1 MPPLHTPGEEL
12 ELSIEALVSDG
23 RGLARRNGIV
33 FLVDEAL
40 PGQHVQ
46 AQVTAVRARMI
57 EARSLRT
64 LSSAPDECCPTCSH
78 KACGSCEWQCLEYA
92 SQLKWK
98 RRLVR
103 DALERLG
110 HIPNPPVLP
119 VLPSPQE
126 WGYRNKMA
134 FAFAGGGNVPLH
146 IGMRRR
152 RSRELVE
159 VTDCRL
165 QSEKAMRTLAA
176 LRELLP
182 GTGLAARSERT
193 GAGYWRFAV
202 VRESGNELVIELIA
216 SPHVRGGDAAS
227 RLGAQLGKELR
238 TMVPQVTGF
247 VLSERKA
254 ASDVAQGEI
263 IRHAQGRCC
272 LCTELAGMRLEWN
285 CGTFFQVNT
294 GVAEVL
300 CKEACRMLAPVR
312 TAVLW
317 DLYCGV
323 GGIGLSLAP
332 YVRELYGLES
342 SEASVACARKN
353 AQAAG
358 SARCRFET
366 GDAAEAARLFPQPD
380 LVVAD
385 PPRAGLDGRVLATL
399 LRMRPS
405 KFLYVSCNPATLA
418 RDAAMLEA
426 KYRLV
431 EVQPLDMFP
440 QTPHVECLALFVANR
455 HIALWNAS
463 ANG

>member
-1 MPPLHTPGEEL
+1 MPPLYTPGELL
-12 ELSIEALVSDG
+12 ELSVEALVSDG
-23 RGLARRNGIV
+23 RGLARRNGMV

-40 PGQHVQ
+40 PGQRVQ

-57 EARSLRT
+57 EASKIRT
-64 LSSAPDECCPTCSH
+64 LSPAPDERCPTCTH
-78 KACGSCEWQCLEYA
+78 TACGSCEWQCLEYTG
-92 SQLKWK
+92 QLEWK

-110 HIPNPPVLP
+110 HIPDPPVLP
-119 VLPSPQE
+119 VLPSPRK

-134 FAFAGGGNVPLH
+134 FAFAGGGANAPLR

-159 VTDCRL
+159 VTRCLL
-165 QSEKAMRTLAA
+165 QSEKAMRTLSA

-182 GTGLAARSERT
+182 GAGLAARNERT

-202 VRESGNELVIELIA
+202 VRESGNDLVIELIA
-216 SPHVRGGDAAS
+216 SPHARSGNAAS
-227 RLGAQLGKELR
+227 RLGAQVGTELR
-238 TMVPQVTGF
+238 RLVPEVTGF
-247 VLSERKA
+247 VLSERRA
-254 ASDVAQGEI
+254 ASDVARGEI
-263 IRHAQGRCC
+263 IRHAQGKCS

-294 GVAEVL
+294 GTAEVL
-300 CKEACRMLAPVR
+300 CKEACRMLAPSR

-332 YVRELYGLES
+332 HVRELYGLES
-342 SEASVACARKN
+342 SEASVICARKN

-358 SARCRFET
+358 LTHCRFET
-366 GDAAEAARLFPQPD
+366 GDASEAARLFPQPD
-380 LVVAD
+380 LVTAD

-399 LRMRPS
+399 LRMQPS

-418 RDAAMLEA
+418 RDAAILGA
-426 KYRLV
+426 KYRLT

-440 QTPHVECLALFVANR
+440 QTPHVECLALFVAD
-455 HIALWNAS
+455 
-463 ANG
+463 